1 MIIFNTTYH
10 VESGLEESFIAW
22 LKETYIPSA
31 LRREALSRPQ
41 LCRVGPPD
49 ECEGSSFSLQFH
61 VKDNDT
67 LSLWY
72 RETGVGLHEALVAR
86 FAGKVAGFSTLLEVI
101 IEQV

>member
-41 LCRVGPPD
+41 LCRVVPPE

-61 VKDNDT
+61 VKDSDT
-67 LSLWY
+67 LSAWY
-72 RETGVGLHEALVAR
+72 RETGAGLQEALVSR
-86 FAGKVAGFSTLLEVI
+86 FAEQVAGFSTLLEVI
-101 IEQV
+101 E